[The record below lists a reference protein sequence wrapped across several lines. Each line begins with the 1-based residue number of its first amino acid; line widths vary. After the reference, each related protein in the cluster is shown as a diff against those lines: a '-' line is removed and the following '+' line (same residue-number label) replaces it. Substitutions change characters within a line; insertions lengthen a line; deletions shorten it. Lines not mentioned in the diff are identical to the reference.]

1 MPDKERRRSC
11 PAHSRSNSIL
21 YRPYIIYIYNVR
33 FLCIFQNYKLE
44 SNYKAFKNQNRVFKL
59 QNTVCPYA
67 PKAVLTKLYAVLCKV
82 NHIWGK
88 KN

>member
-1 MPDKERRRSC
+1 MYFS
-11 PAHSRSNSIL
+11 
-21 YRPYIIYIYNVR
+21 
-33 FLCIFQNYKLE
+33 KLQTE

-59 QNTVCPYA
+59 QNTVCSYA

-88 KN
+88 KIKLCIYSVPKAEEMFSLVILRIV